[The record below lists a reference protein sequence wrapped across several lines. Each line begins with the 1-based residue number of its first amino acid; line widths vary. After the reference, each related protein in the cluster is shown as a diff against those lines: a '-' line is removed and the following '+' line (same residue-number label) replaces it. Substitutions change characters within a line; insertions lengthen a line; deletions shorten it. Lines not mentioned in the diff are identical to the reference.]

1 MFNLAQEV
9 GAGVFIHPLQVRDLE
24 NDTHQDRRELRLR
37 LLQKYRQLPSP
48 PPVNDRVLEA
58 ANRPDVSSNTWIDV
72 HLAAALDACAVD
84 YVVSEDHG
92 LHKVC
97 RRLGLEDRCLSLLAT
112 LDLLGSERTVIPS
125 APPAVE
131 AVAAHQLVSDDSI
144 FDGLRAEYPSFDE
157 WLDRCKREHRRAW
170 VIHLPGISGYAGIA
184 IVNPENREWTNA
196 RNPTLKICTFK
207 ISERATGGKLGEL
220 LLRAVFDFAHENRME
235 TLFIET
241 FPKQGALLRLLHQF
255 GFEVEHEKPG
265 TKELMLRKRMSPVNT
280 EDERLN
286 PSEFARKFGPFSV
299 KWSQTTGFVI
309 PIEPRFYA
317 LLFPELEPQ
326 GVLMPGS
333 ESFGNTLIK
342 AYLCRAQTRSIR
354 PGDLVFFYRSGDW
367 QAIGTAGVI
376 EQTLSSDSE
385 VKMAEFLR
393 KRTVYQQQDIALKCR
408 EGGALGLT
416 FRHAPVI
423 RRLIHLHKLVSNG
436 VIAGPPQSITKL
448 SSTALSWLQ
457 AHQSSHSF
465 RSNPTTR
472 TRSSTGERRSS
483 FGSDRS
489 KGLSRMS

>member
-1 MFNLAQEV
+1 MERGLPPPLRDGVKAICRNAVFQLSVVSLYPEASESPLGHEHCYPT
-9 GAGVFIHPLQVRDLE
+9 GARFGFGHR
-24 NDTHQDRRELRLR
+24 THQHGCGTHVQPRAGSWGGSFYSSAASPRPRKR
-37 LLQKYRQLPSP
+37 HPS
-48 PPVNDRVLEA
+48 
-58 ANRPDVSSNTWIDV
+58 RPARASPQTPTEISPT
-72 HLAAALDACAVD
+72 AL
-84 YVVSEDHG
+84 
-92 LHKVC
+92 
-97 RRLGLEDRCLSLLAT
+97 T
-112 LDLLGSERTVIPS
+112 
-125 APPAVE
+125 
-131 AVAAHQLVSDDSI
+131 
-144 FDGLRAEYPSFDE
+144 
-157 WLDRCKREHRRAW
+157 
-170 VIHLPGISGYAGIA
+170 
-184 IVNPENREWTNA
+184 
-196 RNPTLKICTFK
+196 
-207 ISERATGGKLGEL
+207 
-220 LLRAVFDFAHENRME
+220 AHENRME